1 MADYIP
7 SPAAWVRDQVELYE
21 GSGGKDGTTLRE
33 TGLPVIVVT
42 NRGNRTGAIRK
53 TPLMRVKDGNNY
65 VLVGSKGG
73 APKNPVWVYNLRAH
87 ADVEIQDETAVHN
100 MRVREVER
108 RGGTGAVVGT
118 VGCGISTLRGV
129 SEQDDAIN
137 SGVRCGA
144 GVAGRMCVGWGVDRA
159 AGLGFLILSREL
171 GLSGW

>member
-21 GSGGKDGTTLRE
+21 GSEGKEGTTLRE

-100 MRVREVER
+100 MRVREVEEGEER
-108 RGGTGAVVGT
+108 ARLWDL
-118 VGCGISTLRGV
+118 S
-129 SEQDDAIN
+129 
-137 SGVRCGA
+137 
-144 GVAGRMCVGWGVDRA
+144 VAAFPPYAEYQNKTTR
-159 AGLGFLILSREL
+159 LIPVFIAEPA
-171 GLSGW
+171 

>member
-1 MADYIP
+1 MAEYIP

-21 GSGGKDGTTLRE
+21 GSEGKEGTTLRE

-53 TPLMRVKDGNNY
+53 TPLMRVMDGNNF

-100 MRVREVER
+100 MRVREVEEGEER
-108 RGGTGAVVGT
+108 ARLWEL
-118 VGCGISTLRGV
+118 S
-129 SEQDDAIN
+129 
-137 SGVRCGA
+137 
-144 GVAGRMCVGWGVDRA
+144 VAAFPPYAEYQNKTTR
-159 AGLGFLILSREL
+159 LIPLFVAEPA
-171 GLSGW
+171 